1 MFIVI
6 LAVVALAD
14 YVIVFYSIVSMVAK
28 PTIETA
34 ETQTL
39 NDLSEGDI
47 MEYIDN
53 NGEFNDNDKEFNDYD
68 KEFDDYIE
76 EQNARIA
83 LLSLKVD
90 EILSNIDSII
100 EGNKVNQGVSL

>member
-1 MFIVI
+1 MFTVF
-6 LAVVALAD
+6 LAVIALAD
-14 YVIVFYSIVSMVAK
+14 YVIIFYSIVNMVAK

-39 NDLSEGDI
+39 NDFSEGDI

-53 NGEFNDNDKEFNDYD
+53 NGEFNDNEFDGNDEEFN
-68 KEFDDYIE
+68 EYIE

-83 LLSLKVD
+83 LLSVNVD
-90 EILSNIDSII
+90 KILSNIDSII
-100 EGNKVNQGVSL
+100 EKSKFNQGVLVK